1 MPEQLLRHE
10 TLSLSLDI
18 VYVVDIAS
26 VLVIPFIIT
35 TYYQPS
41 NQPINMNKKVRFSAG

>member
-1 MPEQLLRHE
+1 MPEQLLLRHE

-26 VLVIPFIIT
+26 VVLVI
-35 TYYQPS
+35 QH
-41 NQPINMNKKVRFSAG
+41 KLSALKSTNPDE